1 MTAKLE
7 WIHNPRQIDV
17 LEGRRRLASKLEAT
31 DKRIACFEFCLD
43 GAAAVDKENAE
54 IAAERSGGGTRQGG
68 SLPGGSQR
76 RNGCRGRQDH
86 WLPVGEQMAALEKLG
101 IAGVHAATDVW
112 RNTMTGDSG
121 DLNEI
126 EQAVGRP
133 PSLSMPSPLRAACWR
148 GEVLAWKLG
157 HVRRNSRIDCRIV
170 CWLSRLAFHKR
181 LTRSCD
187 GGIEMSENDVDHIPG
202 PDETELALQ
211 TSPPATPY
219 HVQTVA
225 RYARTRAQDLPSI
238 TSCTARA
245 VPDEFLR
252 WDADLPASK
261 REAAV
266 ANLREMFMD
275 TGLSPL
281 DARGLV
287 IRATVLRSEGKGAE
301 TERKSTRAVLAKQF
315 DDPDAAMRDAR
326 NLVNRDPRFAK
337 WVAKQGL
344 GNDAQT
350 IVTLAKAAR
359 SLKQKGKLK

>member
-1 MTAKLE
+1 
-7 WIHNPRQIDV
+7 
-17 LEGRRRLASKLEAT
+17 
-31 DKRIACFEFCLD
+31 
-43 GAAAVDKENAE
+43 
-54 IAAERSGGGTRQGG
+54 
-68 SLPGGSQR
+68 
-76 RNGCRGRQDH
+76 
-86 WLPVGEQMAALEKLG
+86 
-101 IAGVHAATDVW
+101 
-112 RNTMTGDSG
+112 
-121 DLNEI
+121 
-126 EQAVGRP
+126 
-133 PSLSMPSPLRAACWR
+133 
-148 GEVLAWKLG
+148 
-157 HVRRNSRIDCRIV
+157 
-170 CWLSRLAFHKR
+170 
-181 LTRSCD
+181 
-187 GGIEMSENDVDHIPG
+187 MSENDVDHIPA
-202 PDETELALQ
+202 PDETELAADLAA
-211 TSPPATPY
+211 ATPY
-219 HVQTVA
+219 HVQRWRDTHEPE
-225 RYARTRAQDLPSI
+225 RKTYPSI
-238 TSCTARA
+238 TSCYSEA
-245 VPDEFLR
+245 VPDDSF
-252 WDADLPASK
+252 DGADLPASK

>member
-1 MTAKLE
+1 MSTTSRAPT
-7 WIHNPRQIDV
+7 NP
-17 LEGRRRLASKLEAT
+17 
-31 DKRIACFEFCLD
+31 
-43 GAAAVDKENAE
+43 
-54 IAAERSGGGTRQGG
+54 
-68 SLPGGSQR
+68 
-76 RNGCRGRQDH
+76 
-86 WLPVGEQMAALEKLG
+86 
-101 IAGVHAATDVW
+101 
-112 RNTMTGDSG
+112 
-121 DLNEI
+121 
-126 EQAVGRP
+126 
-133 PSLSMPSPLRAACWR
+133 
-148 GEVLAWKLG
+148 
-157 HVRRNSRIDCRIV
+157 
-170 CWLSRLAFHKR
+170 
-181 LTRSCD
+181 SC
-187 GGIEMSENDVDHIPG
+187 
-202 PDETELALQ
+202 TE
-211 TSPPATPY
+211 TSPPRDPVSRPAG
-219 HVQTVA
+219 A

-238 TSCTARA
+238 TSCTAR
-245 VPDEFLR
+245 PFQTIPSMR
-252 WDADLPASK
+252 ADLPASK